1 MERKKTE
8 DVVPLTSE
16 QMIEDMRGFA
26 EENPNAPKPYFDAK
40 TMEETRKEQE
50 KKWAR
55 QGLFRKIKI
64 WAGIPL
70 AALAAFWLATSWIG
84 VMMLPRAITRPA
96 MDLRSSI
103 LLETRYKDDPQI
115 DVLKARRETRRALEK
130 KNIDWK
136 KVNELRDL
144 EEVEEQKV
152 EMRLREKYKDV
163 KLGEIKQRSLARFP
177 KTSSL
182 RDFYAENPNVEGLT
196 VSEFYASAN
205 YDQKRKLHGLLLEFA
220 RHAGKE

>member
-1 MERKKTE
+1 MEHKKTE

-16 QMIEDMRGFA
+16 QMLEDMRGFA
-26 EENPNAPKPYFDAK
+26 EKNPDAPKPYFDRE
-40 TMEETRKEQE
+40 TLEEMNAERER
-50 KKWAR
+50 KWAR

-84 VMMLPRAITRPA
+84 VMMLPRTVTKPT

-115 DVLKARRETRRALEK
+115 DMLKARRETRRELEK
-130 KNIDWK
+130 KDIDWK
-136 KVNELRDL
+136 KVNELRAI

-152 EMRLREKYKDV
+152 EMRLREKYKGV
-163 KLGEIKQRSLARFP
+163 KLGEIKKRSLARFP

-182 RDFYAENPNVEGLT
+182 RDFYAENPDVDELT